1 MNKILICILTIF
13 FITAGI
19 SVAEKNE
26 CSQYN
31 KLTQN
36 YKYTKC
42 MKELKKAAGQESKG
56 KNFLSNLNKKYKS
69 IREKAPK
76 TGSEAWK
83 EINN

>member
-1 MNKILICILTIF
+1 MKKIFLCALTIF
-13 FITAGI
+13 FINTGL
-19 SVAEKNE
+19 SFTEEKP

-42 MKELKKAAGQESKG
+42 MRELKKSENNSKT

-76 TGSEAWK
+76 SARETWK
-83 EINN
+83 EINK